1 MKDSM
6 QGNGARFL
14 AAFNDM
20 EDHFRRILHADDHVD
35 FGELARRYSDRAHL
49 LPEQRQALSAFA
61 GLRNAIS
68 HGRYHS
74 GKPIAEPVPDVVED
88 IERLRDLIKSPP
100 SAVGVMGSM
109 KVASL
114 SPSDPITV
122 ALEFVRDFDFSQFP
136 VYDGDRFVGLL
147 TTNAIARWLA
157 HQMATTGGLAETEMV
172 SEVLRFAEPHE
183 KAKLV
188 SRKTT
193 VTSAVYELSG
203 EGTAVPVAA
212 LIVTTNGKA
221 SERPLA
227 VVVADDLPKLYRA
240 LR

>member
-1 MKDSM
+1 MKDGM

-14 AAFNDM
+14 AAFNDI
-20 EDHFRRILHADDHVD
+20 EDYLRRILHADQHVD

-49 LPEQRQALSAFA
+49 LPEHRRALSAFA

-68 HGRYHS
+68 HGRYHR
-74 GKPIAEPVPDVVED
+74 GKPIAEPVTEVVED
-88 IERLRDLIKSPP
+88 IERLRDQIKSPP
-100 SAVGVMGSM
+100 SALGVMGPM

-122 ALEFVRDFDFSQFP
+122 ALGFVREFDYSQFP
-136 VYDGDRFVGLL
+136 VYDGDHFVGLL

-157 HQMATTGGLAETEMV
+157 HQMATTGGLAETETV
-172 SEVLRFAEPHE
+172 SEVLRFTEPHE

-188 SRKTT
+188 NRKTT
-193 VTSAVYELSG
+193 VATAVYELSG
-203 EGTAVPVAA
+203 EGTTVPVAA
-212 LIVTTNGKA
+212 LIVTANGKP
-221 SERPLA
+221 SEQPLA
-227 VVVADDLPKLYRA
+227 VVVPDDLPQLYRA